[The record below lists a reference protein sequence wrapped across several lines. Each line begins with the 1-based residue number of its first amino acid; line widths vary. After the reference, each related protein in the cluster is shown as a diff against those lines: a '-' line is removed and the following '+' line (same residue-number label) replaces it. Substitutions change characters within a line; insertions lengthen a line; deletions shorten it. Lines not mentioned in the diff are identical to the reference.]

1 MRKVV
6 AEKEL
11 RFTFRPQPSYGFF
24 WVEFEGDFDMQR
36 LGLAY
41 GEFIS
46 HPDYYPGIDEL
57 LDFSNTTLRHT
68 SAEDARQI
76 RRYVVEKP
84 ESLSDR
90 CVWVVNTQLEYGLG
104 RMITGLLGKDV
115 HIDRQICFSIADAL
129 EWLRPGQ
136 AEQLQTTYDNGTPEK
151 LI

>member
-1 MRKVV
+1 M

-57 LDFSNTTLRHT
+57 LDFSKSTLEELT
-68 SAEDARQI
+68 VEDIARLKAFTEA
-76 RRYVVEKP
+76 RP
-84 ESLSDR
+84 ELRNNKS
-90 CVWVVNTQLEYGLG
+90 VIVVNSALEYQLAE
-104 RMITGLLGKDV
+104 TLKV
-115 HIDRQICFSIADAL
+115 HMQKTIPVDRHICFSVREAI
-129 EWLRPGQ
+129 EWLRPEQ
-136 AEQLQTTYDNGTPEK
+136 ADEINAKLLRSQT
-151 LI
+151 